1 VSEPETLPHDS
12 SLDVFALE
20 TGRMGTFEW
29 LIPDGLVR
37 WSPSLERMHG
47 YPPGGFAGTADAYFA
62 EIHPDDRER
71 VGTHV
76 QAVLEG
82 RREHHIEYR
91 IVRPDGTALW
101 VEGRGNLQR
110 DAAGRP
116 LRLIGVC
123 TDINDRK
130 LAEAALR
137 ESELRYRA
145 LVEAT
150 AQVIWTG
157 DGRGVNAPSPSWERF
172 TGQRWPEYAG
182 LGAGEAV
189 HPDDRKAVSQAWQHA
204 IAGELPFS
212 SNYRLRRAD
221 GAYRRVWSRGIPV
234 RRPDGRVQE
243 WVGVITDDEDRLQAE
258 DAIRCLADASAALGS
273 SLDYETALRTVAR
286 LTVPALA
293 DWCAIDLAEPDSTL
307 RRIAI
312 SHVDPTM
319 ESRVWELQRRFPP
332 RVEDPQGI
340 YDVFRTGR
348 SMLVP
353 SITPEMYAAGAPDP
367 EFVGL
372 VRQLGPVSYV
382 GVPVAAHGAVF
393 GVLSLVMSASGR
405 HYGEAELKVAKELGR
420 RAGVAVDNARRHHSA
435 VESLNM
441 LDAMLAASPVGH
453 AFVDRELRFV
463 RVNPALAALHRRPI
477 HQHLGRTIGEV
488 LPPWAPYVEPLCRE
502 VLETG
507 HPVLE
512 RTISVPAPGGE
523 DSYELLVTC
532 FPVRDATGEIQ
543 WIGVTKA
550 DITERRRAEEH
561 VREAQR
567 LEAVGQLAGGVAHEI
582 NNALQGV
589 LGFGDFALRALPPG
603 HAARLDVEQMRA
615 AGARAANITQQLL
628 AFSRRQALQMV
639 DVDLGRLVADF
650 APVLR
655 QALGAASPLGL
666 DLPSEPLG
674 VRGDRGQ
681 LQQILLNLCFNS
693 RDALPDGGQVTIAVR
708 RLEAAPGVPDSEAGG
723 DPLVGPV
730 VALEVTDTGVGMA
743 PKIQTRLFEPFF
755 TTKEV
760 GQGTG
765 LGLAVVYGIVRQHG
779 GRIAVRSAPGAGT
792 TVTVYLPGHAPVE
805 SVPPP
810 RAADVSI
817 GSSGHVLVIDD
828 ELMVR
833 EYVRR
838 LLEESGYHV
847 REATDVRSA
856 IAVLAEPGPAPDVVL
871 SDVGLPGAGGGA
883 LADWLR
889 EEHPDLPV
897 VYMSGYSSEE
907 ASRRGLLP
915 AGTPVLQK
923 PFSAEA
929 LLGCLN
935 AVSGER

>member
-1 VSEPETLPHDS
+1 MSEPEALPQDFP
-12 SLDVFALE
+12 LDVFALE

-29 LIPDGLVR
+29 LIQDGAVR

-47 YPPGGFAGTADAYFA
+47 YPPGGFAGTAEAYFA
-62 EIHPDDRER
+62 EIHPDDRAR
-71 VGTHV
+71 VRAQV
-76 QAVLEG
+76 EEVLAG

-91 IVRPDGTALW
+91 IIRPDGTAVW
-101 VEGRGNLQR
+101 VEGRGSLQR
-110 DAAGRP
+110 DADGRP
-116 LRLIGVC
+116 VRLIGVC

-157 DGRGVNAPSPSWERF
+157 DGRGINAPSPSWERF

-189 HPDDRKAVSQAWQHA
+189 HPDDRPAVSQAWQQA
-204 IAGELPFS
+204 IAGDLPFS
-212 SNYRLRRAD
+212 SNYRLRRSD
-221 GAYRRVWSRGIPV
+221 GVYRRVWSRGIPV
-234 RRPDGRVQE
+234 RHPDGGVQE

-258 DAIRCLADASAALGS
+258 DALRCLADASAALGS
-273 SLDYETALRTVAR
+273 SLDYEPALGTVAR
-286 LTVPALA
+286 LLVPALA
-293 DWCAIDLAEPDSTL
+293 DWCAIDLGSAEGTL
-307 RRIAI
+307 RRTAIA
-312 SHVDPTM
+312 HVDPAM
-319 ESRVWELQRRFPP
+319 ESRAWELYRRFPP
-332 RVEDPQGI
+332 RPEDPQGV

-348 SMLVP
+348 SLLVP
-353 SITPEMYAAGAPDP
+353 STTAETYAAGARDP
-367 EFVGL
+367 GCL
-372 VRQLGPVSYV
+372 DLLRQLGPVSCV
-382 GVPVAAHGAVF
+382 GVPLTAHGEVF
-393 GVLSLVMSASGR
+393 GVLSLLMSGSGR
-405 HYGEAELKVAKELGR
+405 HYGEAELKIAEELGR

-463 RVNPALAALHRRPI
+463 RVNAALAALHRRPI
-477 HQHLGRTIGEV
+477 QDHLGRTIREV
-488 LPPWAPYVEPLCRE
+488 LAPWAPHVEPLCRA

-523 DSYELLVTC
+523 GRYELLVSC
-532 FPVRDATGEIQ
+532 FPVRDATGETR

-589 LGFGDFALRALPPG
+589 LGFGDFALRALAPG
-603 HAARLDVEQMRA
+603 HVARPDVEQMRA

-628 AFSRRQALQMV
+628 AFSRRQALQVV
-639 DVDLGRLVADF
+639 DVDLRALVADF

-655 QALGAASPLGL
+655 QALGAANPLVL
-666 DLPSEPLG
+666 DLPSQPLG

-693 RDALPDGGQVTIAVR
+693 RDALPEGGQVTIAVR
-708 RLEAAPGVPDSEAGG
+708 RLPSAPSVPDAEAATE
-723 DPLVGPV
+723 PLIGPV
-730 VALEVTDTGVGMA
+730 AALEVSDTGVGMA
-743 PKIQTRLFEPFF
+743 PEIQTRLFEPFF

-765 LGLAVVYGIVRQHG
+765 LGMAVVYGIVRQHG
-779 GRIAVRSAPGAGT
+779 GRISVRSAPGAGT
-792 TVTVYLPGHAPVE
+792 TVTVYLAEHAPAE
-805 SVPPP
+805 SGATP
-810 RAADVSI
+810 RAADAPL
-817 GSSGHVLVIDD
+817 GSSGLVLVIDD
-828 ELMVR
+828 DLMVR

-838 LLEESGYHV
+838 LLAESGYRV
-847 REATDVRSA
+847 RDVADVRSA
-856 IAVLAEPGPAPDVVL
+856 IAALAEPGPAPDVVL

-907 ASRRGLLP
+907 ASRQGLLP

-923 PFSAEA
+923 PFSAQV
-929 LLGCLN
+929 LLECLT
-935 AVSGER
+935 AVRRNR